1 MPTDVVTV
9 SGARTPIATAY
20 KGSLTGVD
28 AWSLAEVA
36 IGAAVERSGVPVER
50 IEDIGFGESMQGG
63 GDVGRYAANQLGMT
77 NLPGVA
83 TQR

>member
-1 MPTDVVTV
+1 MSTDVVIV

-36 IGAAVERSGVPVER
+36 IGAASLEAERLAKDLKFADLVPLR
-50 IEDIGFGESMQGG
+50 GAQANRD
-63 GDVGRYAANQLGMT
+63 DVFHQ
-77 NLPGVA
+77 
-83 TQR
+83 